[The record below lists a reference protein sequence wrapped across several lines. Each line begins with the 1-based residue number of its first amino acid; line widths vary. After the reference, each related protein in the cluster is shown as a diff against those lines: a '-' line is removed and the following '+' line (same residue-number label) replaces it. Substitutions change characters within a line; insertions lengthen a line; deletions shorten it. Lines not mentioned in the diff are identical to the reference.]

1 MVRRWMDSDSSESKL
16 RISVLDTALPQIRDL
31 WFSFLCDACG
41 VFIWSFGSDCDAVY
55 RNESKEVYLEQFYA
69 GALNFCRYFAKKS
82 QFDCQHHS
90 FWVRNQLRS
99 NHRSLPDGCNGLCVI
114 FSRAY

>member
-1 MVRRWMDSDSSESKL
+1 MDSDSSESKL

-55 RNESKEVYLEQFYA
+55 LDESKELYLEQFYA
-69 GALNFCRYFAKKS
+69 GALNFCWYFAKKS
-82 QFDCQHHS
+82 QFDRQHHS
-90 FWVRNQLRS
+90 FWARNQLRP
-99 NHRSLPDGCNGLCVI
+99 NHRSLSDGCDGLCVI
-114 FSRAY
+114 FIRAYRK